1 LLRVLVTFEIS
12 SSAGSSLYKL
22 HVKVKG
28 LPTKKVTFLVVPPNG
43 SKVKEVKLSRAS
55 LAVVTCAIL
64 SALVGITCI
73 LSDYIE
79 LKTNLPSREVLNRQV
94 ESQRGQIQVFAEKIQ
109 TMNEQMVALRDL
121 EKKLRVIAN
130 VKQHADTDA
139 VFGVGGALPEDL
151 DPTYPLTEQD
161 KGLIRDMHTQA
172 DYLNQIL
179 VVEKGAFEE
188 LHAYLQKQRSLLAS
202 TPALRPTKGWT
213 SSAFGYRIS
222 PFTGLKEFHKGLD
235 IATREG
241 APIIA
246 PADGVITSVGDR
258 GSLGKTL
265 VIDHEHGMV
274 TRYGHVKEWLVKP
287 GQRVKRGDKIALVGN
302 TGRTTGPHLHYEVLL
317 NGLPVNPADYILN

>member
-1 LLRVLVTFEIS
+1 
-12 SSAGSSLYKL
+12 
-22 HVKVKG
+22 
-28 LPTKKVTFLVVPPNG
+28 LPAKKVTFLVVPANG
-43 SKVKEVKLSRAS
+43 SRVKELKLSRAS
-55 LAVVTCAIL
+55 LALVTCVML
-64 SALVGITCI
+64 SVLVGVAFI
-73 LSDYIE
+73 LNDYIE
-79 LKTNLPSREVLNRQV
+79 LKASLPSREVLGRQV
-94 ESQRGQIQVFAEKIQ
+94 ESQQTQIQVFAERIQ
-109 TMNEQMVALRDL
+109 TLNKQMAAVRDL

-130 VKQHADTDA
+130 VKQPADGDA

-151 DPTYPLTEQD
+151 DPTYPLTQQD

-172 DYLNQIL
+172 DYLDQAL
-179 VVEKGAFEE
+179 VVEQGAFEE

-202 TPALRPTKGWT
+202 TPSLRPTKGWT

-246 PADGVITSVGDR
+246 PADGVITSVRNR

-265 VIDHEHGMV
+265 VIDHGHGMV
-274 TRYGHVKEWLVKP
+274 TRYGHVKEWLVKA
-287 GQRVKRGDKIALVGN
+287 GQRVKRGDRIASVGD